1 VILTFSH
8 LWSKVCAMNT
18 ITVLLGA
25 TGLLLVA
32 AVALS
37 FSAMNKR
44 ADSSEVAGLRAEI
57 AALEEQQRS
66 LNAPASSLLGSPN
79 PLVPVLPPAPVPA
92 PFPAP
97 VPTPPL
103 AELAVNPEPSGHPT
117 PSPTPVN
124 PVAGDIGEN
133 SSTGD
138 AAKMKALQEEL
149 ARAKKAHETLL
160 AEQEQGLISKHLI
173 GIDRKNQARASTV
186 KAAFLQAKVIEWV
199 PEDVEGGGFAMIEVH
214 RDDLQ
219 VGTILGIRRKSGI
232 YGHVEV
238 VHLYP
243 ADGQAAANPVRGTF
257 PDGGKPTV
265 KLGDELIIP
274 PL

>member
-1 VILTFSH
+1 
-8 LWSKVCAMNT
+8 MNT

-37 FSAMNKR
+37 FSAMNKKP
-44 ADSSEVAGLRAEI
+44 DSSEMAGLRAEI
-57 AALEEQQRS
+57 AVLEEQQRN
-66 LNAPASSLLGSPN
+66 LTTPLLRSPN
-79 PLVPVLPPAPVPA
+79 PLVPLVPPAPVPA
-92 PFPAP
+92 PPAP
-97 VPTPPL
+97 LPTPL
-103 AELAVNPEPSGHPT
+103 VAELTVNPEPNDLAN
-117 PSPTPVN
+117 SPTPVDPVE
-124 PVAGDIGEN
+124 PVAGDLVEN
-133 SSTGD
+133 SSTGE
-138 AAKMKALQEEL
+138 AAQLKALQEEL

-160 AEQEQGLISKHLI
+160 AEQEQGLVSKHLI

-186 KAAFLQAKVIEWV
+186 RAAFLQAKVIEWV
-199 PEDVEGGGFAMIEVH
+199 PEDVEGGGFAMIEIH
-214 RDDLQ
+214 RDSLQ

-257 PDGGKPTV
+257 PDGGKPNV
-265 KLGDELIIP
+265 KPGDELIIP

>member
-1 VILTFSH
+1 
-8 LWSKVCAMNT
+8 MNT

-37 FSAMNKR
+37 FSAMNKK
-44 ADSSEVAGLRAEI
+44 ADSSEVAGLKAEI

-66 LNAPASSLLGSPN
+66 LNAPAPSLLGSPN
-79 PLVPVLPPAPVPA
+79 LFV
-92 PFPAP
+92 PAP

-103 AELAVNPEPSGHPT
+103 AELAVNPEPNEHPSL
-117 PSPTPVN
+117 SPIPVN
-124 PVAGDIGEN
+124 PIAGDIGEN
-133 SSTGD
+133 PSTGD

-160 AEQEQGLISKHLI
+160 AEQEQGLISKPLI